1 MKHSLRV
8 GRISGI
14 DIFIDSSWVVIFIL
28 FTWVL
33 GVSYFPNQFS
43 NWPASQYWVVAVFT
57 SILIFASVL
66 VHELAHSL
74 VAQKQGERVRSIT
87 LFILGGVAQISEE
100 PKQPL
105 KELTMALVG
114 PMASLMLGLLFFI
127 LSLAFR
133 GVSEPLQ
140 SSFEYLALINT
151 ILAIFNLLPGFPMDG
166 GRILRAIL
174 WKSTGNLRKAT
185 RIASQIGQGFAFFLI
200 FIGIF
205 QVINGNISGFWLVFI
220 GWFLHSAA
228 VRGYQQVMFDSV
240 LIGIRAEDLMT
251 RNFESVQSTLPVQE
265 LVDEYI
271 LKGKGRVFLVSEN
284 ERLQGIVCLEDVKE
298 APREKWPEMTVREIM
313 TPRESLKAV
322 SPNANGRSILRSLT
336 SKDIHQ
342 IPVMEGEKVMG
353 IICRSD
359 ILRFIQVR
367 SELGDSSESK

>member
-33 GVSYFPNQFS
+33 GASYFPNKFS

-57 SILIFASVL
+57 SLLIFASVL

-74 VAQKQGERVRSIT
+74 VAQKQGEKVRSIT

-105 KELTMALVG
+105 KELVMALVG
-114 PMASLMLGLLFFI
+114 PMASLMLALLFFI

>member
-1 MKHSLRV
+1 MKYSLRV
-8 GRISGI
+8 GRIFGI

-105 KELTMALVG
+105 KELVMALVG

-127 LSLAFR
+127 LSLVFR

-228 VRGYQQVMFDSV
+228 VRGYKQVMIDS
-240 LIGIRAEDLMT
+240 LLRGIRAEDLMT
-251 RNFESVQSTLPVQE
+251 RNFESVHSTLPVQE
-265 LVDEYI
+265 LADEYI

-342 IPVMEGEKVMG
+342 VPVMEGEKVLG

-359 ILRFIQVR
+359 ILRFIQLR